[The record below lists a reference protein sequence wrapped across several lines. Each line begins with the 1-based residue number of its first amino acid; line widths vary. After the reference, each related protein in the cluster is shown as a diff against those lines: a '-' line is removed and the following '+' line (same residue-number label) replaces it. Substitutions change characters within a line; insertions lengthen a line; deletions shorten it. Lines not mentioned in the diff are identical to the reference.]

1 VGGDEI
7 DSINMITNFDQEL
20 DDDIN
25 VHYNSADVSIHGH
38 SYKGKLS
45 GTVRNR
51 KTKFGSFQSVL

>member
-1 VGGDEI
+1 
-7 DSINMITNFDQEL
+7 MITNFDQEL

-25 VHYNSADVSIHGH
+25 VHYNSADVSLVGN
-38 SYKGKLS
+38 SYKGKLQ

>member
-1 VGGDEI
+1 
-7 DSINMITNFDQEL
+7 MITNFDQEM

-25 VHYNSADVSIHGH
+25 VHYNSADVSMNGH